1 MLISYVEKYGR
12 SKQKITL
19 ADGDSFIISE
29 KDWKAFGA
37 EAGEDMDDGLIERLY
52 REYLLP
58 KAKLRTLNLLKVRD
72 RSHKEL
78 ISRLKQDGY
87 PETVIRQAMVMWT
100 AIIMWMIF
108 GSQKI
113 MLNIKGAGKAAG
125 SLHTSCRRKEL
136 I

>member
-37 EAGEDMDDGLIERLY
+37 EAGEDLDDGLIEKLY

-58 KAKLRTLNLLKVRD
+58 KAKLRALNLLKVRD

-78 ISRLKQDGY
+78 ISRLKPGWLSGDG
-87 PETVIRQAMVMWT
+87 RT
-100 AIIMWMIF
+100 A
-108 GSQKI
+108 GDGLCGQ
-113 MLNIKGAGKAAG
+113 L
-125 SLHTSCRRKEL
+125 SLCG
-136 I
+136 